1 MKTNCHLHSQ
11 YRIYVLISLFNLTS
25 FCSNVIVMFSVC
37 DGNLSHCQPCNY
49 TGYVSALQK
58 GRDIFMELKDGNDY
72 KGSHHFLPSYH
83 RPVLSQLSF
92 NHNYCSLKKI
102 AFYISLQF
110 ETVAFSDVTPCPCIS
125 YLICLWTNKLV
136 VKTYTCM
143 SIHYKVDSKNATSI
157 L

>member
-1 MKTNCHLHSQ
+1 MLWFLFTCSWILHIEYSIRNTLITGRILTVKALVQHKWIHHTVKTNGHLHSQ
-11 YRIYVLISLFNLTS
+11 FQIYVLISLFNLTS

-83 RPVLSQLSF
+83 RPVLS
-92 NHNYCSLKKI
+92 
-102 AFYISLQF
+102 
-110 ETVAFSDVTPCPCIS
+110 
-125 YLICLWTNKLV
+125 
-136 VKTYTCM
+136 
-143 SIHYKVDSKNATSI
+143 
-157 L
+157 